1 MKLGPVTKSY
11 KRNKTTPKKLDDD
24 IMTVNCEVIVIF
36 QIYSQFE
43 ACRILVPDEKVIF
56 YFTKTKNLYHSSHTI
71 ALSKGTIFAKKYLL
85 FVRIC
90 WHLQEGLG
98 TKKYIYWNCI
108 YVCTYTPMWV
118 YLRTNFQVSSIILTS
133 FRHREPCVCVCVC
146 VLGWGEGG
154 GRWWGER
161 K

>member
-1 MKLGPVTKSY
+1 MKSLSFFKFIANLKLAESWFPTKKWSFILQ
-11 KRNKTTPKKLDDD
+11 KLK
-24 IMTVNCEVIVIF
+24 ISN
-36 QIYSQFE
+36 
-43 ACRILVPDEKVIF
+43 
-56 YFTKTKNLYHSSHTI
+56 I
-71 ALSKGTIFAKKYLL
+71 ALTLLLWVKVLFLPKNTYFCKNMLTFAGGSWY
-85 FVRIC
+85 
-90 WHLQEGLG
+90 Q
-98 TKKYIYWNCI
+98 KYIYWNCI